1 MGHRV
6 AVLKDGLL
14 QQCDTPRALYDS
26 PANAFVAGFI
36 GSPAMN
42 LRTAPVADDALRIGG
57 LRVPLPRETMTAI
70 REQGLTEVTI
80 GVRPESLSLAPTGT
94 DDAFD
99 LVVELV
105 EELGADALVHGS
117 VADEPGSAR
126 LVMRVDGRTPPALGQ
141 TVRVVLR
148 NSEEIHLF
156 DAETGERLV

>member
-42 LRTAPVADDALRIGG
+42 LLELPVRGDALRIGDADI
-57 LRVPLPRETMTAI
+57 PLPRDTVAAVRAGGLDTVTAGI
-70 REQGLTEVTI
+70 
-80 GVRPESLSLAPTGT
+80 RPESLSLATAGT
-94 DDAFD
+94 EGGFD

-105 EELGADALVHGS
+105 EELGADALVHATIAGS
-117 VADEPGSAR
+117 PGER
-126 LVMRVDGRTPPALGQ
+126 VVMRVDGRTPPALAQ
-141 TVRVVLR
+141 TVTVTLR
-148 NSEEIHLF
+148 HPEEIHLF
-156 DAETGERLV
+156 DPRDGARLV